1 MARMEVGAAR
11 PEPAAKP
18 RPELSPKPR
27 TVDSWMGEDFI
38 FSALV
43 IKKQSLIL
51 FLLRLPAFIPWI
63 FVARGW
69 FSLNEKD
76 SLTNTEAD
84 ILGTGGEIAFFLAV
98 SITPLITV
106 TGARWFTPLRR
117 WYGIMFMLIG
127 ISDATTAAISTD
139 FAGGVFGRLAGH
151 TFLVTGLFIV
161 LMGIPVLATAN
172 TPAQR
177 RLGKHWKSIQRV
189 TYALW
194 ALIVVHLLLL
204 DGFKP
209 FQTPEG
215 DGDPVFHQRFYQA
228 VAISL
233 PLVILR
239 IPPVKRWVISK
250 RESGQKWKVWLLV
263 SVIGRAVCRRDD
275 LHHQRRD
282 LYRNDVPYDAPA
294 GELSGR
300 RPSAR
305 AAARAIPGCDPADR
319 IRRQL

>member
-1 MARMEVGAAR
+1 MANTEVGTAR
-11 PEPAAKP
+11 PEAPAKP
-18 RPELSPKPR
+18 GREPPAKPR
-27 TVDSWMGEDFI
+27 TVDSWMGEDII

-84 ILGTGGEIAFFLAV
+84 ILGTGGEICLFVAL
-98 SITPLITV
+98 SITPLITL
-106 TGARWFTPLRR
+106 TGARWFAPLRR
-117 WYGIMFMLIG
+117 WYGIMFALIG
-127 ISDATTAAISTD
+127 ISDGTTAAITTD

-161 LMGIPVLATAN
+161 LLAIPVLATAN

-177 RLGKHWKSIQRV
+177 RLGKHWKTIQRV

-194 ALIVVHLLLL
+194 ALTVIHLLLL

-209 FQTPEG
+209 FGVSLG
-215 DGDPVFHQRFYQA
+215 DGDPVFHQRFYQS

-250 RESGQKWKVWLLV
+250 RASGQKWKVWLP
-263 SVIGRAVCRRDD
+263 VIAVA
-275 LHHQRRD
+275 
-282 LYRNDVPYDAPA
+282 VPYVVGFIFIINEEIFTGMQCLTMHPPA
-294 GELSGR
+294 N
-300 RPSAR
+300 
-305 AAARAIPGCDPADR
+305 
-319 IRRQL
+319 

>member
-1 MARMEVGAAR
+1 MA
-11 PEPAAKP
+11 
-18 RPELSPKPR
+18 
-27 TVDSWMGEDFI
+27 EDFI

-106 TGARWFTPLRR
+106 TGARWFAPLRR

-151 TFLVTGLFIV
+151 TFLVTGLLIV

-194 ALIVVHLLLL
+194 ALIVIHLLLL
-204 DGFKP
+204 DGFTP
-209 FQTPEG
+209 FGAEEG
-215 DGDPVFHQRFYQA
+215 DGAAIFHQRFYQA
-228 VAISL
+228 LAVSI
-233 PLVILR
+233 PLIILR
-239 IPPVKRWVISK
+239 LPPVRRWIVD
-250 RESGQKWKVWLLV
+250 RRAEGRQWLVWLAVAPLAV
-263 SVIGRAVCRRDD
+263 FYITSMAFIVNEEFFQGIGAFT
-275 LHHQRRD
+275 
-282 LYRNDVPYDAPA
+282 
-294 GELSGR
+294 LS
-300 RPSAR
+300 PH
-305 AAARAIPGCDPADR
+305 AD
-319 IRRQL
+319 